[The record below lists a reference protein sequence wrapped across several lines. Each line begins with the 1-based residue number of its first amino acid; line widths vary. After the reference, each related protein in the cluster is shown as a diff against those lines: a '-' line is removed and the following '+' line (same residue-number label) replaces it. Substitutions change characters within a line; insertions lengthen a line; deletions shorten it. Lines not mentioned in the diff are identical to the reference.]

1 MSSARVRGQGSGRSR
16 LGLVATVAAL
26 GGFLFGYDT
35 GVISDALLYIGPA
48 FGLGNTGKQVVVA
61 ALLLGALV
69 GALLGGR
76 LADGLGRKRTLVGA
90 AVVFAGAAVLAG
102 LSPNVAVLVAAR
114 VLLGLAI
121 GASSSCVPL
130 YLAEIAPPES
140 RGRLVS
146 LNQFLITVGI
156 LVSYG
161 VGAALA
167 PAEAWRWMLALAAV
181 PSLVMLAGLVLLPES
196 PRWLLLRGRR
206 QDAGE
211 VLAAVQGRASDDR
224 AVSDQIRELAELQ
237 AQEEGAS
244 YRDLFTP
251 RLRPA
256 LRIGI
261 AVPAINQLVGVNA
274 IIYYAP
280 TLLKNVGFSDT
291 GATVATVVIGA
302 INTIVTLIALLVID
316 RVGRRPLIIGGVL
329 VVDLALIFLG
339 VLYLLPSQ
347 TGVVTILLIVGLCV
361 YIAAFAASLGIGIW
375 LINSEVYPTAV
386 RGKGSSLGVFTHWG
400 LDFVIS
406 LTVLTLVD
414 AITPTGL
421 FWLYGALGVAGLLFL
436 LRFLPETKGRTLEEI
451 NADLRGLPLASPS
464 SVGGTSG

>member
-1 MSSARVRGQGSGRSR
+1 MPSTGVQDQGRRRSR

-48 FGLGNTGKQVVVA
+48 FGLGDTGKQIVVA

-69 GALLGGR
+69 GALVGGR

-90 AVVFAGAAVLAG
+90 AIIFAGAAILAG
-102 LSPNVAVLVAAR
+102 ASPNVGVLVAAR

-181 PSLVMLAGLVLLPES
+181 PSLVMLVGLAVLPES
-196 PRWLLLRGRR
+196 PRWLLLRQRR
-206 QDAGE
+206 DEAGQ
-211 VLAAVQGRASDDR
+211 VLASVQGRAPDDQ
-224 AVSDQIRELAELQ
+224 AVTEQVSELERLQ

-244 YRDLFTP
+244 YRDLLTP

-291 GATVATVVIGA
+291 GATVVTVIIGA
-302 INTIVTLIALLVID
+302 INTLVTLIALGLID
-316 RVGRRPLIIGGVL
+316 RVGRRPLMIGGVL
-329 VVDLALIFLG
+329 VVDLALAFLG

-347 TGVVTILLIVGLCV
+347 TGVVTVLLIIGLCV

-406 LTVLTLVD
+406 ITVLTLVD

-421 FWLYGALGVAGLLFL
+421 FWLYGVLGIGGLLFL
-436 LRFLPETKGRTLEEI
+436 VRYLPETKGRTLEEI
-451 NADLRGLPLASPS
+451 NADMRGLARPTTPTA
-464 SVGGTSG
+464 